1 MDLKLWENKGDQE
14 TVRKVVWLISSV
26 SLRNFRGQEGDFNL
40 SVIQQT
46 HGHNSI
52 LCSDVSRTHR
62 LAQNL
67 RPFPSLPPLGWVSLK
82 LLQTNESVLKRLS
95 INNLIAQCLGSLILN
110 SHIYQLQSFFFFF
123 LQRPWLS
130 STSRTIFHD
139 HWTSLLTCLTEMQ
152 TGFTQQFLRKVH
164 VSFWKHSLKKMFY
177 QSK

>member
-26 SLRNFRGQEGDFNL
+26 SLRNFREQEGDFNL

-110 SHIYQLQSFFFFF
+110 SHIYQLQSFFFFYKDLGF
-123 LQRPWLS
+123 QAHPVPYSMTIELLFWPVWPKCKQALLNS
-130 STSRTIFHD
+130 SWERYMSASGSI
-139 HWTSLLTCLTEMQ
+139 L
-152 TGFTQQFLRKVH
+152 
-164 VSFWKHSLKKMFY
+164 
-177 QSK
+177 